1 MKCYWLNF
9 GYNESNNGFGLYL
22 ILNKLGHLSKEKK
35 NKKIS
40 PKVKAGIINK

>member
-22 ILNKLGHLSKEKK
+22 ILNKLGHLSKQKK
-35 NKKIS
+35 KK
-40 PKVKAGIINK
+40 KKK